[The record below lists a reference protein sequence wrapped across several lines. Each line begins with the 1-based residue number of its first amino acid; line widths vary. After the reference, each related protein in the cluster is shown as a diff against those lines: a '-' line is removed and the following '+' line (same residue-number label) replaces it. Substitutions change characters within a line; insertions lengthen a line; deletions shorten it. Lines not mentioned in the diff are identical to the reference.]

1 MGKLDQLK
9 QGAAASLAGYQ
20 EPEGAAAQP
29 QQMDIEGT
37 IADRRTAAPKP
48 ALTTK
53 APPPPPRV
61 KPKAWTRG
69 EGKSRNPEY
78 GRFTVYVPDKLRTT
92 AERKWEDSTGRDA
105 SDLIEHLLK
114 QYVGI

>member
-20 EPEGAAAQP
+20 EPEAAPP
-29 QQMDIEGT
+29 QQIDLEDA
-37 IADRRTAAPKP
+37 IAARETAAPKP
-48 ALTTK
+48 ATTK

-78 GRFTVYVPDKLRTT
+78 GRFTVYVPDKLRTK
-92 AERKWEDSTGRDA
+92 AERKWEDSTGKDA
-105 SDLIEHLLK
+105 SDLIEHLLR